1 MTIELTAEEKITI
14 VEQHMKTIAYSE
26 YNAQLSLAEEQAI
39 SSPNENNITTLT
51 NQIADILAQKQVLQ
65 SELDSLS

>member
-39 SSPNENNITTLT
+39 SAPNQNNITTLT

>member
-39 SSPNENNITTLT
+39 SSPNQNNITTLT
-51 NQIADILAQKQVLQ
+51 NQISDILAQKQVLQ
-65 SELDSLS
+65 SEIDSLS